1 MNGPAPIGR
10 GKGSPKQLLI
20 FRALNSLSTKKRL
33 AASRFFRTLEH
44 SVSVIKTRENAF
56 LSVADEFWN
65 AKSAIEFPDKS
76 QWKLTGG
83 KLKPL

>member
-1 MNGPAPIGR
+1 MNGPAPVGR
-10 GKGSPKQLLI
+10 GKRFSKAIINLSRTQQLQH
-20 FRALNSLSTKKRL
+20 KKKL

-65 AKSAIEFPDKS
+65 AKSAIEFPDKT

>member
-10 GKGSPKQLLI
+10 GKTFSEAIINLSRTQQLQH
-20 FRALNSLSTKKRL
+20 KKRWPPL
-33 AASRFFRTLEH
+33 AFFRTLEH

-65 AKSAIEFPDKS
+65 AKSAIEFPDKT